1 MAIAASGTAFD
12 EAVEY
17 ALGELQL
24 SHVKLKEKQLDVLEH
39 VYNGKDVF
47 GWLPTGYGKSICYQ
61 ILPFLF
67 DYKLGKC
74 GGDEF
79 RSVVVVVSPLVSL
92 MTEQVR
98 KLRQCGVSCAILA
111 VGTGGSS
118 YGSERCARELL
129 VKEEDLT
136 SGSYRILYSSPE
148 AVIGN
153 VHWREM
159 LLKPPYSHTVV
170 AVAVDEA
177 HCVSKWY
184 TYTQYIN

>member
-1 MAIAASGTAFD
+1 M
-12 EAVEY
+12 
-17 ALGELQL
+17 
-24 SHVKLKEKQLDVLEH
+24 
-39 VYNGKDVF
+39 
-47 GWLPTGYGKSICYQ
+47 
-61 ILPFLF
+61 
-67 DYKLGKC
+67 
-74 GGDEF
+74 
-79 RSVVVVVSPLVSL
+79 RSVVVVVSPPVSL
-92 MTEQVR
+92 MTEEVR

-136 SGSYRILYSSPE
+136 SVSYRILYSSSE

-153 VHWREM
+153 VRWREM

-177 HCVSKWY
+177 H
-184 TYTQYIN
+184 